1 MEIKNYTEGKN
12 EVAVVPQNKN
22 EVAVAPEKKVEAV
35 ARSKGTR
42 KRNKFVDS
50 VISEEA
56 SNVKNYIVDDVLIP
70 SLKKAISDVV
80 TNGIDMILYGETGHT
95 KKSGA
100 SKVSYRSYYDYG
112 NSRERTSYRS
122 AGYDFDD
129 LVFETRGEAELV
141 LDNLF
146 EILDRY
152 RVATVA
158 DLYDL
163 AGSPGRYTDNKFG
176 WTDLGR
182 AEVVRIRDGYVIKLP
197 RALAID

>member
-1 MEIKNYTEGKN
+1 MEIKNYSE
-12 EVAVVPQNKN
+12 
-22 EVAVAPEKKVEAV
+22 PEKQLPAEEKKIEPV
-35 ARSKGTR
+35 AHSKGTR

-56 SNVKNYIVDDVLIP
+56 GNVKNYIIGDVLIP
-70 SLKKAISDVV
+70 ALKKAISDVV

-95 KKSGA
+95 KKPGA
-100 SKVSYRSYYDYG
+100 SKISYSSYYDG
-112 NSRERTSYRS
+112 GRRERTSYRS
-122 AGYDFDD
+122 AGYEFDD
-129 LVFETRGEAELV
+129 LVFETRGEAEIV

>member
-1 MEIKNYTEGKN
+1 MEIKNYSESGKK
-12 EVAVVPQNKN
+12 EVAVVP
-22 EVAVAPEKKVEAV
+22 EKKIEAV
-35 ARSKGTR
+35 AHSKGTR
-42 KRNKFVDS
+42 KRNKFVNS

-56 SNVKNYIVDDVLIP
+56 GNVKNYIIGDVLIP
-70 SLKKAISDVV
+70 ALKKAISDVV

-95 KKSGA
+95 KKSGS
-100 SKVSYRSYYDYG
+100 SKISYMSYYDRDRG
-112 NSRERTSYRS
+112 RERTNYRS

-129 LVFETRGEAELV
+129 LVFETRGEAEIV